1 MIRVIRQF
9 DNSVPREVQEILTR
23 AGGMNPYDE
32 PNLRVVWGPSR
43 LCFIGGTKESPW
55 EDRDDSGNLIRE
67 TLGMRRVPKYGERW
81 VFERWVPPEVY
92 AGGGSCNSWNTQEL
106 GPFPSR
112 GDYEHVKTLNLGGKF
127 VQLTPTIARE
137 VADRLRFSVMRS
149 RSEVRR
155 AVFAQHEQKE
165 RDYDSFADAV
175 LTDAMP
181 AFHGQPSVQVA

>member
-1 MIRVIRQF
+1 MIQVTRQW
-9 DNSVPREVQEILTR
+9 DNPVPCDVQAILTR
-23 AGGMNPYDE
+23 AGGTNLYGK

-55 EDRDDSGNLIRE
+55 EDRDDSGSLIRE
-67 TLGMRRVPKYGERW
+67 TLGLRRVPKYDRERW
-81 VFERWVPPEVY
+81 VFERWLPPNIY
-92 AGGGSCNSWNTQEL
+92 ARRQWDENEL
-106 GPFPSR
+106 GPFPHL
-112 GDYEHVKTLNLGGKF
+112 GDYEHIKTLDLNGEF

-137 VADRLRFSVMRS
+137 VADRLRRTVVRS

-155 AVFAQHEQKE
+155 AVFAQHERKE
-165 RDYDSFADAV
+165 SEYDSFADAV